1 MSDTFDHE
9 GDAWDNFASRGD
21 EDMSSEYSIFGAGV
35 NNSADYFIETSSMYS
50 NEDPTENRA
59 SRTSKYCKTTHN
71 RPLAVPTIWV
81 DYAKIVT
88 QTSKAYMLLI
98 EVHGYPADVWLP
110 KALCWDMSKDRV
122 LLPEAFWLN
131 KLEEI

>member
-1 MSDTFDHE
+1 MSDTWDHE
-9 GDAWDNFASRGD
+9 ADAYDDAEMRSD
-21 EDMSSEYSIFGAGV
+21 EDTSSEYRKAV
-35 NNSADYFIETSSMYS
+35 
-50 NEDPTENRA
+50 
-59 SRTSKYCKTTHN
+59 HN

-81 DYAKIVT
+81 EYTKLVT
-88 QTSKAYMLLI
+88 QTSRAFKLTI
-98 EVHGYPADVWLP
+98 EVHGYPEDVWLP